1 MAMTRPEVAAAFADV
16 AQSQQLSLQS
26 FFSVAKPIIE
36 ERKAAMEGK
45 SGEALDRV
53 KVEYN
58 ARLREALRDE
68 WLGSYFYYY
77 YCENN
82 DPAQV
87 TPAEKTGVN

>member
-1 MAMTRPEVAAAFADV
+1 
-16 AQSQQLSLQS
+16 
-26 FFSVAKPIIE
+26 
-36 ERKAAMEGK
+36 MEGK

>member
-1 MAMTRPEVAAAFADV
+1 LQRIPAAREPSDRMRQF
-16 AQSQQLSLQS
+16 QMN

-58 ARLREALRDE
+58 ARLREALRAE